1 MLPDQGA
8 LARAL
13 AYSQGALTHI
23 RACLQARLLR
33 FANRYTSVNLSATE
47 ILSPSPCVIPD
58 AFVNNL

>member
-8 LARAL
+8 LP
-13 AYSQGALTHI
+13 HI

-33 FANRYTSVNLSATE
+33 FANRYPYVNLSATE
-47 ILSPSPCVIPD
+47 LLSPSPCVIPD